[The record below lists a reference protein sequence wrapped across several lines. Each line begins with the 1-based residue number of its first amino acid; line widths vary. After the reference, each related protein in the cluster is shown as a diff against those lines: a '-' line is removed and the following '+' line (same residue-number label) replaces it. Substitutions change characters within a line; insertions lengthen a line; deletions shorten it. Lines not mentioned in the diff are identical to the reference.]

1 MILTIKFLII
11 ALLIAISAFF
21 VATEFAIVKMR
32 PSRLDQLIAEK
43 DKRAV
48 LARHIYNHL
57 NAYLSAC

>member
-32 PSRLDQLIAEK
+32 PSRLDQLIAE
-43 DKRAV
+43 
-48 LARHIYNHL
+48 
-57 NAYLSAC
+57 